1 MALTFSSL
9 VALLDHSYDSV
20 IDVRSPGEFAED
32 HLPGA
37 INLPVLDNEER
48 AQVGTMY
55 VQQSRFLARKLGA
68 AKVFR
73 NTARHVETALADK
86 DGGWQPLV
94 YCWRGG
100 QRSGSFTWLLQQI
113 GWRAELIEG
122 GYQTYRRL
130 VKTYLYDTV
139 LAHKLVALD
148 GYTGTAKT
156 DLLKLVKD
164 RGIQVLDLE
173 GLANHR
179 GSLLGGMAGP
189 QPSQKAFETEL
200 AARLARM
207 DPTRPVLVEAES
219 STIGER
225 IIPPSLWTALK
236 GAPRIQ
242 VSAPVAARC
251 RYLVQAYDDI
261 LSDADTLRLKLEP
274 LRAHRSNA
282 VVDLWLELIEAG
294 DKAALTESLMVQH
307 YDPAYA
313 KSRQTVDARVMA
325 EVQVAELDC
334 DGLSGAADQIAEI
347 MQGYTL
353 A

>member
-9 VALLDHSYDSV
+9 IDLLDHSYDSV

-73 NTARHVETALADK
+73 NTARHVETVLTDK
-86 DGGWQPLV
+86 DGGWRPLV

-130 VKTYLYDTV
+130 VKGYLYDSV
-139 LAHKLVALD
+139 LPHQLVALD

-156 DLLKLVKD
+156 DLLKLVQD
-164 RGIQVLDLE
+164 GGVQVLDLE

-200 AARLARM
+200 AAKLSRM

-219 STIGER
+219 SKIGER
-225 IIPPSLWTALK
+225 IIPPSLWAAMK
-236 GAPRIQ
+236 GAPRIR
-242 VSAPVAARC
+242 VTAPVAARC

-261 LSDADTLRLKLEP
+261 LSDAVTLRRKLEP

-282 VVDLWLELIEAG
+282 VVDLWFELIEAG
-294 DKAALTESLMVQH
+294 DKAVLTESLMVQH
-307 YDPAYA
+307 YDPAYG

-325 EVQVAELDC
+325 EVKVAELDS

-347 MQGYTL
+347 MQGYTS

>member
-1 MALTFSSL
+1 MALAFSSL
-9 VALLDHSYDSV
+9 IDLLDHSYDSV

-86 DGGWQPLV
+86 DGGWRPLV

-130 VKTYLYDTV
+130 VKAYLYDTV
-139 LAHKLVALD
+139 LPHQLVALD

-156 DLLKLVKD
+156 DLLKLVQD

-200 AARLARM
+200 AAQLARM
-207 DPTRPVLVEAES
+207 DTSRPVLVEAES
-219 STIGER
+219 SKIGER
-225 IIPPSLWTALK
+225 IIPPSLWAAMK
-236 GAPRIQ
+236 GAPRIR
-242 VSAPVAARC
+242 VTAPVAARC

-261 LSDADTLRLKLEP
+261 LSDAVTLRLKLEP

-313 KSRQTVDARVMA
+313 KSRQTVDARVLA
-325 EVQVAELDC
+325 EVQVAELNS
-334 DGLSGAADQIAEI
+334 DGLSGAADQITEI
-347 MQGYTL
+347 MQGYTP

>member
-139 LAHKLVALD
+139 IAHKLVALD

>member
-9 VALLDHSYDSV
+9 IDLLDHSYDSV
-20 IDVRSPGEFAED
+20 IDVRSPDEFTED

-37 INLPVLDNEER
+37 INLPVLNNEER

-55 VQQSRFLARKLGA
+55 VQKSRFLARKLGA

-73 NTARHVETALADK
+73 NTARHIETALADK

-113 GWRAELIEG
+113 GWRAEVIEG

-139 LAHKLVALD
+139 LAHQLVALD

-156 DLLKLVKD
+156 DLLKLVQD

-200 AARLARM
+200 AARLVRL

-219 STIGER
+219 SKIGER
-225 IIPPSLWTALK
+225 IIPPSLWTAMK

-261 LSDADTLRLKLEP
+261 LSDAVTLRLKLAP
-274 LRAHRSNA
+274 LRAYRSNA
-282 VVDLWLELIEAG
+282 VVDFWLELIEAG

-325 EVQVAELDC
+325 EVQVAELDS

-347 MQGYTL
+347 MQG
-353 A
+353 

>member
-9 VALLDHSYDSV
+9 VDLLDHSYDSV

>member
-1 MALTFSSL
+1 MALAFSSL
-9 VALLDHSYDSV
+9 IDLLDHSYDSV
-20 IDVRSPGEFAED
+20 IDVRSPGEFSED

-37 INLPVLDNEER
+37 INLPVLDNDER

-68 AKVFR
+68 AMVFR
-73 NTARHVETALADK
+73 NTAHHVETALVNK

-113 GWRAELIEG
+113 GWRAELIDG

-130 VKTYLYDTV
+130 VKAYLYDTP
-139 LAHKLVALD
+139 LAHQLVALD

-156 DLLKLVKD
+156 DLLKLVQD
-164 RGIQVLDLE
+164 RGVQVLDLE

-200 AARLARM
+200 AAQLTRM
-207 DPTRPVLVEAES
+207 DATRPVLVEAES
-219 STIGER
+219 SKIGER
-225 IIPPSLWTALK
+225 IIPPSLWAAMKT
-236 GAPRIQ
+236 APRIQ
-242 VSAPVAARC
+242 VTAPVAARC

-261 LSDADTLRLKLEP
+261 LSNQDTLRLKLEP

-307 YDPAYA
+307 YDLAYA

-325 EVQVAELDC
+325 EVQVAELDS
-334 DGLSGAADQIAEI
+334 DGLSGAADQIADL
-347 MQGYTL
+347 MQGYTS

>member
-9 VALLDHSYDSV
+9 VDLLDHSYDSV

-225 IIPPSLWTALK
+225 IIPPSLWTAMK